1 MAPSDTGS
9 IEQGHGPEQKQKT
22 SRRSLRA
29 VFAADITGFS
39 GQMSAN
45 ETGAVNSLNEVRV
58 IVIQQL
64 QAHGGWLFGMPG
76 DGVFALFESAVNA
89 VRCALET
96 QQQLALRGQAE
107 DMRLRIG
114 IHLGDVLFEDDL
126 PYGEALT
133 IAARLEALAD
143 PGGILVSGSV
153 MDAVSARISATF
165 EERGVPRLKNIP
177 RRIVTFAVTPPPER
191 TKADKTRVGMSIL
204 DRTTQL
210 DLDTLRQVRDQQ
222 FVEQMG
228 DVKQPQTADGIIKP
242 PPQAEDLV
250 GAQSQPNSSAKTGIA
265 PAAAEPP
272 NDTGKLAG
280 YEPPERQ
287 PGQTATPSG
296 SSTSVP
302 EADSKSGVSTEPA
315 KHRPSAECIESLT
328 AALAVH
334 LGPFAKVL
342 VNRCLKDASSTE
354 QLVSLLAEQIQ
365 SNEERF
371 LFHIRASH
379 ICMTFSN
386 HPTDQS

>member
-1 MAPSDTGS
+1 MAPSDTGP

-29 VFAADITGFS
+29 VFAADMTGFS

-58 IVIQQL
+58 TVIQQL
-64 QAHGGWLFGMPG
+64 QTHGGWLFGMPG
-76 DGVFALFESAVNA
+76 DGMFALFESAVNA

-96 QQQLALRGQAE
+96 QQQLALRGQAQ

-143 PGGILVSGSV
+143 PGGILVSGAV

-177 RRIVTFAVTPPPER
+177 RRIVTFAVTPPPAR
-191 TKADKTRVGMSIL
+191 SKADETRVGMSIL
-204 DRTTQL
+204 DRTTHL
-210 DLDTLRQVRDQQ
+210 DPDTLRQIRDQQ
-222 FVEQMG
+222 FVEQMQSETVNG
-228 DVKQPQTADGIIKP
+228 NIPHDPEETSPRV
-242 PPQAEDLV
+242 EDLV
-250 GAQSQPNSSAKTGIA
+250 GARTPDGSVKMGVA
-265 PAAAEPP
+265 PAAGQPP
-272 NDTGKLAG
+272 KDIGKLAAH
-280 YEPPERQ
+280 EPPERQ
-287 PGQTATPSG
+287 TGQTAMTSG
-296 SSTSVP
+296 SSAAVS
-302 EADSKSGVSTEPA
+302 EADSRSGLPA
-315 KHRPSAECIESLT
+315 EAAKLRPSAECIESLT

-342 VNRCLKDASSTE
+342 VNRHLKDASNTE
-354 QLVSLLAEQIQ
+354 QLVSLLEKQIQ

-371 LFHIRASH
+371 MFRMRASH
-379 ICMTFSN
+379 ICMTFAN
-386 HPTDQS
+386 QPTDQS